1 MGLVSSGFKS
11 QNFESE
17 EHYKDLKVDRD
28 KLLQAEPSQ
37 RAAHV
42 LRETSS
48 KYPELDQQAK
58 VEQYQKEVQN
68 QRVSEEIK
76 PIQIKSRRTNMGAEK
91 KEGQDRTTKP
101 YQPIDI

>member
-28 KLLQAEPSQ
+28 KLLLAEPSQ

-58 VEQYQKEVQN
+58 VEQYQKEV
-68 QRVSEEIK
+68 
-76 PIQIKSRRTNMGAEK
+76 
-91 KEGQDRTTKP
+91 
-101 YQPIDI
+101 